1 MLGEFNLRTEMNAAA
16 RKIMR
21 HLKVCKL
28 VLKDTHTPKQAKILL
43 GFAVAYVPFPLGII
57 ISPIFIVI
65 ALRMIPKEIIEGC
78 KASVNS

>member
-1 MLGEFNLRTEMNAAA
+1 MNAAA

-57 ISPIFIVI
+57 ISPILIVI
-65 ALRMIPKEIIEGC
+65 ALR
-78 KASVNS
+78 